1 MKNKSRISDR
11 VSASVESAPSMVE
24 KALFTSRW
32 QWEHWRKGKLIDS
45 WEEKNMCTNEGLEHA
60 LGVAFG
66 AGTPVTDWFIAIYN
80 SNTTPASNMVYA
92 TPLFTEST
100 NYSETTRPEWVDAG
114 VSSKVITNTA
124 SKASFTMSL
133 AEVVYG
139 AGLVGG
145 GSAATTKGD
154 AAGGGVL
161 YNVSAFS
168 GGSKSVASDDVL
180 KVTVALT
187 IADA

>member
-1 MKNKSRISDR
+1 MKNKSRLSDR

-24 KALFTSRW
+24 KVLFTSRW

-45 WEEKNMCTNEGLEHA
+45 WEEKNICTNEGLEHA
-60 LGVAFG
+60 MGVAFS
-66 AGTPVTDWFIAIYN
+66 AVTQVTDWYIAIYN
-80 SNTTPASNMVYA
+80 TNTTPASNQTYG
-92 TPLFTEST
+92 TPVFTEST
-100 NYSETTRPEWVDAG
+100 NYSEATRQEWVEAG

-124 SKASFTMSL
+124 SKASFTMSTV
-133 AEVVYG
+133 ETIFG
-139 AGLVGG
+139 AAMVGG